1 MLQALSTFSI
11 SNAVPIAHC
20 SFLLSLSLSLLAPS
34 LCLSLRFPITSAVKT
49 LQAEGLQALAK

>member
-20 SFLLSLSLSLLAPS
+20 SLFLSLLISLSLFFSYN
-34 LCLSLRFPITSAVKT
+34 LCCQGTA
-49 LQAEGLQALAK
+49 G

>member
-20 SFLLSLSLSLLAPS
+20 SLFLSLSLSTAPS
-34 LCLSLRFPITSAVKT
+34 LSVFPITSAVKA

>member
-20 SFLLSLSLSLLAPS
+20 SFFLSPS
-34 LCLSLRFPITSAVKT
+34 TFFFLPFFPSYNLCCQGFA
-49 LQAEGLQALAK
+49 G